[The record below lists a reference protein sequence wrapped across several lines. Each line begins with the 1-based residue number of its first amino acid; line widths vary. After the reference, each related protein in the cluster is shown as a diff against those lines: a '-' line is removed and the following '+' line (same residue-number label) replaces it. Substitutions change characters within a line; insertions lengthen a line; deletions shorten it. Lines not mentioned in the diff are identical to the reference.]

1 MPQEIEAKFRVR
13 SVAPIRQHLLS
24 AGAHLEIDR
33 HLERNWRYDL
43 PNRSLTAAGKVLRL
57 RQAARTTLTFKQ
69 ASPDPLVRHEWELEV
84 VPLETAQALLEQL
97 GYQVILV
104 YEKYRQVYSLGDAHF
119 MLDELPFG
127 DFVEVETG
135 SPAGL
140 EQTAS
145 RAGLDWGRRIDG
157 SYLELFERL
166 QLEYD
171 NQPEQ
176 ATFEAFRRQP
186 QISGGVLGL
195 ADASQSLPE
204 ANQ

>member
-1 MPQEIEAKFRVR
+1 
-13 SVAPIRQHLLS
+13 
-24 AGAHLEIDR
+24 
-33 HLERNWRYDL
+33 
-43 PNRSLTAAGKVLRL
+43 L

-84 VPLETAQALLEQL
+84 VPLETAQELLEQL

-145 RAGLDWGRRIDG
+145 RGGQDWGRRIDTTT
-157 SYLELFERL
+157 SPNKPPSKHSVASLKSAAACSAWPTPPNRCPRPTSERL
-166 QLEYD
+166 GTE
-171 NQPEQ
+171 P
-176 ATFEAFRRQP
+176 
-186 QISGGVLGL
+186 
-195 ADASQSLPE
+195 SLPGVGRAGAE
-204 ANQ
+204 TLARQGARAQG